1 MTAGFQLFNDDGTTT
16 IDDRSRNMSLRYR
29 RSYPPSA
36 WDSRPN
42 LVYRTIQI
50 QVPASGF
57 NAPVFAMKAQ
67 AGDSVVL
74 VYQYEY
80 NGLHYL
86 VLARWGNTTVS
97 GNVEVLV
104 FDDYEPNRP
113 NFGLEVFND
122 AGQVMY
128 NSDWPVM
135 KVHRLIVI
143 PPSVPLF
150 MSNTTYTVSDFENTA
165 DIALAITHN
174 RDYYHGSSDGYS
186 MTVGG
191 RKTANGFVFSLI
203 CYASESDS
211 FPGGGAVRFTGYLVN
226 EPLTVLAIDTR
237 NLPPAPFG

>member
-1 MTAGFQLFNDDGTTT
+1 M
-16 IDDRSRNMSLRYR
+16 
-29 RSYPPSA
+29 
-36 WDSRPN
+36 
-42 LVYRTIQI
+42 VYRTIQV
-50 QVPASGF
+50 QVPAGNF
-57 NAPVFAMKAQ
+57 NAPVFAMNSQ

-74 VYQYEY
+74 VYQYVH
-80 NGLHYL
+80 NGYHYL
-86 VLARWGNTTVS
+86 VFARWGNTAVN
-97 GNVEVLV
+97 GNVEILV

-113 NFGLEVFND
+113 KFGLEVFND

-135 KVHRLIVI
+135 KVRRLIVI

-150 MSNTTYTVSDFENTA
+150 MTNTSYTVSGFANTHG
-165 DIALAITHN
+165 IALAITHN

-191 RKTANGFVFSLI
+191 RKTADGFVFSLI
-203 CYASESDS
+203 CYASESES

-226 EPLTVLAIDTR
+226 EPLTVLAIDTS